1 MGQKVHPTGFRLGI
15 SKDWQAHWFAKG
27 KDFKRHLEEDLKIRK
42 YLRQRLRDA
51 GISHIVIDRA
61 ADRIGVNIHTAR
73 PGLVIGRRGVEV
85 EELRRELLEFVG
97 KTEININVHEIRI
110 PEIDAELVAQNIA
123 QRIEQNVAHRRA
135 MRRAVEMAL
144 RMGAKGIRVAAKGRL
159 RGADIA
165 RKEWY
170 HDGRVPLQTI
180 RADIDYAQ
188 ATALTKTGTIGVKV
202 WIYKGDVLKS
212 TEEDEEAF

>member
-15 SKDWQAHWFAKG
+15 TKDWLAHWFAKG
-27 KDFKRHLEEDLKIRK
+27 KDFKRNLEEDLKIRK
-42 YLRQRLRDA
+42 YLRQRLKDA
-51 GISHIVIDRA
+51 GVAKIVIDRA
-61 ADRIGVNIHTAR
+61 ADRVSVNIHTAR

-97 KTEININVHEIRI
+97 KTEININVHEVRI
-110 PEIDAELVAQNIA
+110 PEIEAELVAQNIA
-123 QRIEQNVAHRRA
+123 QRIEQNVSHRRA

-202 WIYKGDVLKS
+202 WIYKGDVLKP
-212 TEEDEEAF
+212 TEEEEVF